1 MNYYAQFHT
10 TLQHLKPGMVIDYE
24 GSSFPLGRGVSVDNI
39 RKRKAECVYMYGLQN
54 GWEAERVCV

>member
-10 TLQHLKPGMVIDYE
+10 TLHHLKPGMVIDYE
-24 GSSFPLGRGVSVDNI
+24 ESSFPLGRGVSVDNI

-54 GWEAERVCV
+54 G

>member
-10 TLQHLKPGMVIDYE
+10 TQSTLHHLKPGMVIDYE
-24 GSSFPLGRGVSVDNI
+24 GSSFPLGRGVPVDNI

-54 GWEAERVCV
+54 G